1 MTRKSNDV
9 HFSSGSLDKSPSISR
24 EKNHPGLPG
33 SLEKKGDGGGGAGS
47 ELGQIICYTYTVQQE
62 QTERAPSLP
71 QGTGCS
77 CPSEW
82 LFCPI
87 EAHCLMEPRPN
98 NVPLWLCKDKVVK
111 SQFSSCLSS
120 FSVSRTGPL
129 RMALFHCLGS
139 MLPAM

>member
-1 MTRKSNDV
+1 MY
-9 HFSSGSLDKSPSISR
+9 ISAVGPLT
-24 EKNHPGLPG
+24 NHPAFPERKTTLD
-33 SLEKKGDGGGGAGS
+33 SLEVWRRKVMGEGAGR
-47 ELGQIICYTYTVQQE
+47 EFGRIICYTYTVQQE
-62 QTERAPSLP
+62 QTEREPSLP

-87 EAHCLMEPRPN
+87 EAHCLMEHRPN
-98 NVPLWLCKDKVVK
+98 NVPLWSCKDKVVK

-129 RMALFHCLGS
+129 RMALFHCLS
-139 MLPAM
+139 STLPAM

>member
-1 MTRKSNDV
+1 MY
-9 HFSSGSLDKSPSISR
+9 ISAVGPLT
-24 EKNHPGLPG
+24 NHPERKTTLD
-33 SLEKKGDGGGGAGS
+33 SLEVWRRKVMGEGARKRIRTNN
-47 ELGQIICYTYTVQQE
+47 LLHIHCVQQE
-62 QTERAPSLP
+62 QPERAPSLP

-98 NVPLWLCKDKVVK
+98 NVPLWPCKDKVAK
-111 SQFSSCLSS
+111 SQFSSYLSS

-139 MLPAM
+139 TLPAV